1 MTERYDYRAID
12 SALHSRIRLAAM
24 ALLASVESADFRFL
38 KEQTGATDGNLGA
51 HLKTLRDSGYV
62 SEKKKFRSGKPNTT
76 YRITAAG
83 REALTAYLGHL
94 ESLVAG
100 RAETSK

>member
-1 MTERYDYRAID
+1 MTDRYDYRAID
-12 SALHSRIRLAAM
+12 AALHSRIRLAAM

-51 HLKTLRDSGYV
+51 HLKTLRDHGYV
-62 SEKKKFRSGKPNTT
+62 TERKRFRNGKPNTS

-83 REALTAYLGHL
+83 RDALTAYLDHL
-94 ESLVAG
+94 EGLIST
-100 RAETSK
+100 RAEDTG

>member
-12 SALHSRIRLAAM
+12 STLHSRIRLAAM

-51 HLKTLRDSGYV
+51 HLKTLRNCGYLR
-62 SEKKKFRSGKPNTT
+62 EKKQFRGGKPNTT

-83 REALTAYLGHL
+83 RQALTAYLGHL
-94 ESLVAG
+94 ESLVVG
-100 RAETSK
+100 RVESS